1 MRKIAFILNPISGA
15 GYKQEIVSYINR
27 IHAKYPDNEF
37 HFHTTSCTGDANKAA
52 ADFVAGGFDTV
63 VAIGGDGTVNEVA
76 KALVGSGV
84 KLGIIPAGSGNG
96 LARHL
101 GIPMNF
107 QGAVQVLMEGSLKK
121 IDAGKINDQYFFC
134 TAGIGF
140 DAVVGEKFN
149 GSTARG
155 LVSYMEHCAK
165 EYVKYEPEKY
175 VIDISGTRFRQEAFL
190 ITFAN
195 SSQWGNN
202 AFIAPDANIS
212 DGMMDVVVWRKSPMV
227 TMPLM
232 TAELFF
238 RTIKYSEFVDT
249 YRCREVC
256 IGREHEGVIQFDGE
270 SMQMGKEIRISVIHD
285 ALEVVVPHQTS
296 AVSQVFDM
304 MPQNMKEMLPQ
315 QFWVDLFH
323 QLKEISP
330 QQLKEKVPYQ
340 LKDIVPKLKKMKN
353 EGEK

>member
-15 GYKQEIVSYINR
+15 GYKQEIVSYIKR
-27 IHAKYPDNEF
+27 IHLKYPDSEF
-37 HFHTTSCTGDANKAA
+37 RFHETGGVGDANMAA
-52 ADFVAGGFDTV
+52 EGFVAAGYDTV

-101 GIPMNF
+101 GIPMNY
-107 QGAVQVLMEGSLKK
+107 QGAVHVVMEGNIKK

-149 GSTARG
+149 SSTARG
-155 LVSYMEHCAK
+155 LVTYMEHCAK
-165 EYVKYEPEKY
+165 EYVKYDPEKY
-175 VIDISGTRFRQEAFL
+175 DIDISGTKFRQEAFL

-249 YRCREVC
+249 YRCREIC
-256 IGREHEGVIQFDGE
+256 IGREHGGVVQFDGE
-270 SMQMGKEIRISVIHD
+270 SMTMGKEIRVSVVHE
-285 ALEVVVPHQTS
+285 ALDVVV
-296 AVSQVFDM
+296 
-304 MPQNMKEMLPQ
+304 
-315 QFWVDLFH
+315 
-323 QLKEISP
+323 P

-353 EGEK
+353 EDEK